1 MRLLLVRH
9 GESLGNVTRVLQ
21 GRGDP
26 LTDRGRSQA
35 RSIAM
40 HLARR
45 GDVRTIYTS
54 PLSRAL
60 ETSQII
66 GAAVGVE
73 PEPRENLAEIN
84 VGNAAGLSFEE
95 WSQRFPE
102 EARLF
107 QADNLGYAFPG
118 GESARHLSDRVALEM
133 DRIVAAHRDDPHA
146 VVIVSHGGA
155 MAWILAHLLGEPRDV
170 WPSYEYDNC
179 SLTEVMIA
187 GEDVTLVSRNEIGHL
202 QPVAEEEI
210 ATGRT

>member
-35 RSIAM
+35 RSIAA
-40 HLARR
+40 HLASR

-54 PLSRAL
+54 PLARAL

-66 GAAVGVE
+66 GTAIGVG
-73 PEPRENLAEIN
+73 PQPCENLAEIN
-84 VGNAAGLSFEE
+84 VGTAAGLSFEE
-95 WSQRFPE
+95 WSRRFPE
-102 EARLF
+102 EAGLLH
-107 QADNLGYAFPG
+107 ADGVGYAFPG
-118 GESARHLSDRVALEM
+118 GESARHLGERIAVEI
-133 DRIVAAHRDDPHA
+133 DRIVEAHRDDPSA
-146 VVIVSHGGA
+146 VVVVSHGGA

-170 WPSYEYDNC
+170 WPSYEFDNC
-179 SLTEVMIA
+179 SLTEVTID
-187 GEDVTLVSRNEIGHL
+187 GDEVTLVSRNKIGHL